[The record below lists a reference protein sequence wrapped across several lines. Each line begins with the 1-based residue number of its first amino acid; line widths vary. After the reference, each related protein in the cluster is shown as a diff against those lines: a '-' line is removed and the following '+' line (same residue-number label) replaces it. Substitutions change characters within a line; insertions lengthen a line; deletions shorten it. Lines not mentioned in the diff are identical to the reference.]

1 MILSVFLSIS
11 GKCQH
16 FERVKESLFSFFLFS
31 DFEKEK
37 CLEGGKWFERPALSL
52 NETTA
57 PGKIRN
63 EIRFLLTFQSLKNS
77 GLMPKILFFF
87 FCLKQIFRSP
97 SCHSQT
103 N

>member
-37 CLEGGKWFERPALSL
+37 CLEGEEWFERPALSL

-77 GLMPKILFFF
+77 EL
-87 FCLKQIFRSP
+87 RS
-97 SCHSQT
+97 SFSSFVS

>member
-1 MILSVFLSIS
+1 MILSVFISIS
-11 GKCQH
+11 GKWQCQQKNH
-16 FERVKESLFSFFLFS
+16 YFFVFS

-37 CLEGGKWFERPALSL
+37 CLEGEEWFERPALSL

-77 GLMPKILFFF
+77 ELMPKILFFF
-87 FCLKQIFRSP
+87 FCLKQIFRS